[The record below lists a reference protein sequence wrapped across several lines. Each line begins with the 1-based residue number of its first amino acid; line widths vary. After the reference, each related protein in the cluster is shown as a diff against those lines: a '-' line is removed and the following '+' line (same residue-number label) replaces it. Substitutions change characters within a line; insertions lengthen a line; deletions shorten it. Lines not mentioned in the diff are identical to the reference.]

1 MKVVDGNYR
10 PLCPLFGHRRV
21 PFRGRDRDC
30 RNAITVGR
38 GVDKFLNPDPD
49 IQGDYAVSCWV
60 QQNSVVDILNVVG
73 DEGTKAKNVSWGEEC
88 GGHGKGGRRGK
99 GVREGG
105 MEWPERRRWCSVSTP
120 NVFTVF
126 VREESWGNGATGPDF
141 TGPHT
146 QTPFSLPRCTMASSG
161 PDLKK
166 YMGKMVGLK
175 LNNNRQVRGMLAG
188 YDQFMNL
195 VLDDAVQIISSS
207 EQHKLGQLVV
217 RGNSVIRLEH
227 LGKKWAQE
235 EAAKQ

>member
-1 MKVVDGNYR
+1 
-10 PLCPLFGHRRV
+10 
-21 PFRGRDRDC
+21 
-30 RNAITVGR
+30 
-38 GVDKFLNPDPD
+38 VDKFLNPDPD

-88 GGHGKGGRRGK
+88 GGHGKGGEAREGGRRGK
-99 GVREGG
+99 EGVAGEKA
-105 MEWPERRRWCSVSTP
+105 V
-120 NVFTVF
+120 VFGFNTQ
-126 VREESWGNGATGPDF
+126 RIHRICQEESWGNGATGPEF

-146 QTPFSLPRCTMASSG
+146 QTLFFPSRCTMASSG